1 MKNTIKRINKA
12 FSAIYDMGDSGL
24 DYLDKHTAV
33 DVALM
38 QHFYDETLDKLTPAQ
53 LKLLAE
59 QLEEVVSDAEFDL
72 EQYWQI
78 GTLVL

>member
-12 FSAIYDMGDSGL
+12 FDKLYNMGDTGL
-24 DYLDKHTAV
+24 DYMDKHSAL

-38 QHFYDETLDKLTPAQ
+38 QHFYDETLATLSKAQ

-59 QLEEVVSDAEFDL
+59 QLEEVASDAEFDV
-72 EQYWQI
+72 EQY
-78 GTLVL
+78 

>member
-12 FSAIYDMGDSGL
+12 FAKIYDMGDTGL
-24 DYLDKHTAV
+24 DYMDKHSAL

-38 QHFYDETLDKLTPAQ
+38 QHFYNETLDTLSKAQ

-59 QLEEVVSDAEFDL
+59 QLEEVVADAEFDI
-72 EQYWQI
+72 E
-78 GTLVL
+78 VF

>member
-12 FSAIYDMGDSGL
+12 FDKLYNMGDSGL
-24 DYLDKHTAV
+24 DYMDKHSAL

-38 QHFYDETLDKLTPAQ
+38 QHFYDETLATLSKAQ

-59 QLEEVVSDAEFDL
+59 QLEEVASDAEFDL
-72 EQYWQI
+72 E
-78 GTLVL
+78 TF

>member
-12 FSAIYDMGDSGL
+12 FATIYDMGDTGL
-24 DYLDKHTAV
+24 DYMDKHSAL

-38 QHFYDETLDKLTPAQ
+38 QHFYNETLDTLSKAQ

-59 QLEEVVSDAEFDL
+59 QLEEVVADAEFDI
-72 EQYWQI
+72 E
-78 GTLVL
+78 VF

>member
-12 FSAIYDMGDSGL
+12 FAKIYDMGDSGL
-24 DYLDKHTAV
+24 DYMDKHSAL

-38 QHFYDETLDKLTPAQ
+38 QHFYDETLATLSKAQ

-59 QLEEVVSDAEFDL
+59 QLEQVLADAEFDI
-72 EQYWQI
+72 EVY
-78 GTLVL
+78 

>member
-12 FSAIYDMGDSGL
+12 FAKIYDMGDTGL
-24 DYLDKHTAV
+24 DYMDKHSAL

-38 QHFYDETLDKLTPAQ
+38 QHFYDETLDTLTKAQ

-59 QLEEVVSDAEFDL
+59 QLEEVASDAKFDI
-72 EQYWQI
+72 E
-78 GTLVL
+78 TV